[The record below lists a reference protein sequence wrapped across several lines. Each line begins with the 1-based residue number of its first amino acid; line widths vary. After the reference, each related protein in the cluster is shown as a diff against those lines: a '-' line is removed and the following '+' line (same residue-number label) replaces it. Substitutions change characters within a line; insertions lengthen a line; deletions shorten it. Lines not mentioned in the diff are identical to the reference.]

1 MCEISVISSLSLSL
15 SPLLLSSPSLVFQAL
30 CLEQLTARELLTR
43 LAEKLSLSL
52 DNVSTL
58 VRLTST
64 GILVLVDDI
73 VSWLVFGL
81 GVAEYKFHEIRLFGK
96 FF

>member
-1 MCEISVISSLSLSL
+1 MIVSFLSLSLSL
-15 SPLLLSSPSLVFQAL
+15 SPSLSAVFQAL

-43 LAEKLSLSL
+43 ITEKLSLSL

-73 VSWLVFGL
+73 VSILATERFMIVF
-81 GVAEYKFHEIRLFGK
+81 IS
-96 FF
+96 

>member
-1 MCEISVISSLSLSL
+1 MIISSLSLSL
-15 SPLLLSSPSLVFQAL
+15 SVSLSHAPSLPPVFQAL

-64 GILVLVDDI
+64 GILVLIDDI
-73 VSWLVFGL
+73 VS
-81 GVAEYKFHEIRLFGK
+81 
-96 FF
+96 

>member
-1 MCEISVISSLSLSL
+1 MCDGEWLSASFSPPPSLSLSISLSLSL
-15 SPLLLSSPSLVFQAL
+15 SLLPLSLSAVFQAL

-43 LAEKLSLSL
+43 IAEKLSLSL

-64 GILVLVDDI
+64 GILVLVDDV
-73 VSWLVFGL
+73 VS
-81 GVAEYKFHEIRLFGK
+81 
-96 FF
+96 